1 MFFTLATPADDMG
14 LLNVILAGVGSGIF
28 IFGIERIV
36 NYVRKRHDTVLK
48 SSYDINTLFDNYTN
62 LKKSVDEG
70 NQKQNDSMLAS
81 KEIVAKLDTLVTET
95 RDAKRMN
102 QKMLELL
109 YKHDTQIRLVAAKQ
123 KLDTEAMDSLNM
135 FTLDEDS
142 DKEPPR
148 A

>member
-1 MFFTLATPADDMG
+1 MFFPLATPADDMG

-70 NQKQNDSMLAS
+70 NQKTKRQHAS
-81 KEIVAKLDTLVTET
+81 K
-95 RDAKRMN
+95 
-102 QKMLELL
+102 
-109 YKHDTQIRLVAAKQ
+109 
-123 KLDTEAMDSLNM
+123 
-135 FTLDEDS
+135 
-142 DKEPPR
+142 
-148 A
+148 

>member
-1 MFFTLATPADDMG
+1 MTPADDMG
-14 LLNVILAGVGSGIF
+14 FLQVVLAGGATFLIG
-28 IFGIERIV
+28 FGIERII

-70 NQKQNDSMLAS
+70 NQKQNENALAS
-81 KEIVAKLDTLVTET
+81 KEIVAKLDTLLNES
-95 RDAKRMN
+95 RDSKKMN